1 MGNFGSQDVVIQ
13 NKENAVAYYDLKG
26 IDLPEY
32 RCKVHHV
39 DGSMNAKVR
48 KDELE
53 ILVSAAL
60 AAQQSEQATRTAPV
74 AARRASKKED
84 E

>member
-1 MGNFGSQDVVIQ
+1 MFMTRSEGKIIIKTMGQTGP
-13 NKENAVAYYDLKG
+13 
-26 IDLPEY
+26 LPLTVFDKRPPEPPAPAFDPEEY
-32 RCKVHHV
+32 
-39 DGSMNAKVR
+39 VR